1 MLRRIVC
8 LWMLVACA
16 EIVCADEIGT
26 DRAHDFDFS
35 TVQTFAVKVGS
46 SWGNSGSESAA
57 KDGITKRLTQKGWKE
72 GDESSSDVVVVL
84 HGATQ
89 EKGTFPSFYNEL
101 PNYKWQDIGAPALAD
116 SDHYEYKPGTL
127 LVDIFETKSRKA
139 VFRGVIVGGLS
150 GSPEQQAKRIDKD
163 AGKLFKDLPSSKGSA
178 GKPKESG
185 SKS

>member
-8 LWMLVACA
+8 FCLLMACA
-16 EIVCADEIGT
+16 GILCADEVGT

-35 TVQTFAVKVGS
+35 SVQTFTVKVGS

-57 KDGITKRLTQKGWKE
+57 KDAIVKRLTQKGWKE
-72 GDESSSDVVVVL
+72 SDESSSDVLVLL

-101 PNYKWQDIGAPALAD
+101 PNFNWQDIGAPALAD

-127 LVDIFETKSRKA
+127 LVDIFDAKTRKA

-150 GSPEQQAKRIDKD
+150 GSPEQQAKRINKD
-163 AGKLFKDLPSSKGSA
+163 AGKLFKNLPSSKGA
-178 GKPKESG
+178 AKPREGG

>member
-1 MLRRIVC
+1 MLRCILY
-8 LWMLVACA
+8 LWVLVACA
-16 EIVCADEIGT
+16 GFACADQVGS

-35 TVQTFAVKVGS
+35 TVQTFTVKVGS
-46 SWGNSGSESAA
+46 SWGNSGSEGAA
-57 KDGITKRLTQKGWKE
+57 KDAITKRLTQKGWKE
-72 GDESSSDVVVVL
+72 ADESSSDVVVVL

-89 EKGTFPSFYNEL
+89 DKGTFLSFYNEL

-127 LVDIFETKSRKA
+127 LVDIFETKTRKA

-178 GKPKESG
+178 AKSKESG